1 MKWLFNNKNILL
13 LSAIVI
19 LLIILSFTALRIY
32 IVYKDYENIKVEE
45 NNQKLFSS
53 LNDTIEALEE
63 EILYSGVYM
72 SITNS
77 NYIKELE
84 KKRERVNKL
93 SNCLIPAKKLKQ
105 LRKNVIENNQNYIN
119 IFYSFKKD
127 IINPILKK
135 MEEISSSN
143 DMKNALKVIKLKER
157 INMQNSFLTFILN
170 KNKAMNN
177 SDLIFWNQILSKIY
191 YPNFLPF
198 TNKRITTKVHKILD
212 KNNFLKI
219 GLREKAQI
227 FLDSKDGFYRLS
239 SQDWEN
245 RTKEKIKRL
254 DNIEYIIFSNM
265 RTILD
270 RKFIHADRERNKYVF
285 NSLLILI
292 IWVLIL
298 GFLNTLKEMQKDKHF
313 LKSTLKYIE
322 VDLDEE
328 KKQEIKK
335 ILDRNDSI
343 EIYKFLAKE
352 IKEPSRAKDQFLA
365 NMSHE
370 IRTPLNGIIGF
381 TKLLE
386 ETPLSQEQKEMVS
399 IIKHSSD
406 NLIHIVNNIL
416 DFSKIKSG
424 KLEIEH
430 IPFNP
435 IKQFEATI
443 DTYIAK
449 AQEKNI
455 EFNIFSDPNIPTELI
470 GDPTKISQVLSNL
483 ISNAVKFTPKG
494 GVIYIYMKLVYQTK
508 KIANIYF
515 SIKDTGIGI
524 SPKEKEKIFD
534 AFSQADA
541 STNRKYGGTGLGL
554 SISSQL
560 IKHMGGTLD
569 IQSKEG
575 EGSNFFFSLELK
587 KSPKSQREPKLNLSN
602 YTVGYILPQK
612 DNGIANNIKIYT
624 QYHEGKF
631 KSYEFHQVFSLPKEK
646 LPDLLFITYSCFMTY
661 ELKAFLQLPTKIA
674 LIIETKDEQQ
684 IKPIKENIDTCLYK
698 PINFTRITKTLEI
711 LKKEYKKEKKTIN
724 KPIKFNNIKALVAE
738 DNLIN
743 QKLIKTILDKFGIK
757 VTVANN
763 GEEALKFRKKSDYDI
778 IFMDI
783 QMPIMGGVQATKK
796 IFDFELSQ
804 NKKHIPI
811 IALTANAQKGDKEKY
826 IKEGMDDYISKPMQ
840 IEELKNI
847 LTRYINTGIV
857 NE

>member
-13 LSAIVI
+13 LTILAI
-19 LLIILSFTALRIY
+19 LLITLSFSASKIY
-32 IVYKDYENIKVEE
+32 VVYKEYEKTKIQQDNQNLFNKL
-45 NNQKLFSS
+45 NN
-53 LNDTIEALEE
+53 TVEALEE
-63 EILYSGVYM
+63 EILYSSAYM
-72 SITNS
+72 SIPNS
-77 NYIKELE
+77 NFSKQLE
-84 KKRERVNKL
+84 KSKERVDSL
-93 SNCLIPAKKLKQ
+93 INCLVSTKKLKRIRQ
-105 LRKNVIENNQNYIN
+105 DVIENRQDYLS
-119 IFYSFKKD
+119 IFQRYKKE
-127 IINPILKK
+127 IINPIFEK
-135 MEEISSSN
+135 MEEVADSN
-143 DMKNALKVIKLKER
+143 DAKNALKIIKLKER
-157 INMQNSFLTFILN
+157 LNMQNSFLAFILTQN
-170 KNKAMNN
+170 RAMN
-177 SDLIFWNQILSKIY
+177 SDDLIYWNKILSKIY

-198 TNKRITTKVHKILD
+198 ENKRTGIQINKTLD
-212 KNNFLKI
+212 RNNFLKI
-219 GLREKAQI
+219 GLKEKALI
-227 FLDSKDGFYRLS
+227 LLDSKNGFYKIS
-239 SQDWEN
+239 FQDWEN
-245 RTKEKIKRL
+245 KTKEKIKRV
-254 DNIEYIIFSNM
+254 DNAEYIILSVM
-265 RTILD
+265 RTNIE
-270 RKFIHADRERNKYVF
+270 RKLMHKERERNKYIF
-285 NSLLILI
+285 NSLLILTL
-292 IWVLIL
+292 WVLIL
-298 GFLNTLKEMQKDKHF
+298 AFLNTLKEVQKDKHF
-313 LKSTLKYIE
+313 LQSTLKYIE

-328 KKQEIKK
+328 KKREIKK
-335 ILDRNDSI
+335 ILNKDDSI

-399 IIKHSSD
+399 IIKHSSN

-424 KLEIEH
+424 KLEIEN

-449 AQEKNI
+449 AQEKDI

-483 ISNAVKFTPKG
+483 ISNAVKFTPNG
-494 GVIYIYMKLVYQTK
+494 GLIYIYMKLVYQTK
-508 KIANIYF
+508 KTANIYF

-541 STNRKYGGTGLGL
+541 STSRKYGGTGLGL

-560 IKHMGGTLD
+560 IKHMGGVLD

-587 KSPKSQREPKLNLSN
+587 KSPNSKKEPKLNLSK
-602 YTVGYILPQK
+602 YKIGYILPQK
-612 DNGIANNIKIYT
+612 DNGISNNIKTYT
-624 QYHEGKF
+624 QYHEGSF
-631 KSYEFHQVFSLPKEK
+631 QSYEFHQIFSIPKNELPNI
-646 LPDLLFITYSCFMTY
+646 LFITYSCFNTG
-661 ELKAFLQLPTKIA
+661 ELRAFFQLPTKIV
-674 LIIETKDEQQ
+674 LILETKKEQE
-684 IKPIKENIDTCLYK
+684 IKSIKDKIDTCLYK
-698 PINFTRITKTLEI
+698 PINFTRTTKALEI
-711 LKKEYKKEKKTIN
+711 LKKEPTKKQQSHN
-724 KPIKFNNIKALVAE
+724 KAIKFNNKKALVAE

-743 QKLIKTILDKFGIK
+743 QKLIKTILDRFGME

-763 GEEALKFRKKSDYDI
+763 GKEALNLRKKSDYDI

-796 IFDFELSQ
+796 IFDFELSE

-847 LTRYINTGIV
+847 LIRYINTGTI